1 MQSNNRQGT
10 DELNGIQKQID
21 QRTVESLESTRR
33 MVGLVAVSQE
43 IGTNTMIT
51 LDEQGEQLNRI
62 EVNFFFL
69 SENNL
74 INKFRMVLIIFMSEW
89 MKLKKI

>member
-62 EVNFFFL
+62 EVNVFFSF
-69 SENNL
+69 
-74 INKFRMVLIIFMSEW
+74 
-89 MKLKKI
+89 